1 MKLISKKCSLSFLG
15 ENEPL
20 LLTTLFCDV
29 HKCALVFRKKVIFPV
44 KPYDIPHL

>member
-20 LLTTLFCDV
+20 QLNPLFSMFSSV
-29 HKCALVFRKKVIFPV
+29 MFINVPWFSQRKGFF
-44 KPYDIPHL
+44 L